1 MANTQDGIITQEELD
16 LLKKYD
22 GIKRDLDKYAELP
35 QNALVHLCVL
45 KDKNVDLFTRRY
57 NAACRVIDLIAQKV
71 GFDPDNCGLWLYY
84 PDESEKGEDSPICRQ
99 IEEWLSRSGEKA
111 QLKRRVQELEQ
122 ENRVLRSLFGK

>member
-16 LLKKYD
+16 LLRKYD
-22 GIKRDLDKYAELP
+22 GIKHNLDKYADLP
-35 QNALVHLCVL
+35 KDALVQLCAL
-45 KDKNVDLFTRRY
+45 KDKNNDLFTRRY
-57 NAACRVIDLIAQKV
+57 NAACRVIDLVAQKV
-71 GFDPDNCGLWLYY
+71 GFDADSCGLWLYY
-84 PDESEKGEDSPICRQ
+84 PDESEGGDDSPICRR